1 MLASSKM
8 HHMKTLLKMQV
19 FVQIG
24 LNVYYQ
30 LELSLALQPLVVKH
44 FLLPGANII
53 SNDKIKLKT
62 T

>member
-8 HHMKTLLKMQV
+8 HHMKTVLIMQV
-19 FVQIG
+19 SVQIG

-30 LELSLALQPLVVKH
+30 LELSLALQPWVVKH

-53 SNDKIKLKT
+53 SNDEI
-62 T
+62 